1 MRLRD
6 YLKLIDYPF
15 SEIKAAIFDE
25 NNEKLIPVVDT
36 FKILDRKFDC
46 IAMKKT
52 QSDLFLIL
60 IP

>member
-36 FKILDRKFDC
+36 FKILDIKFDC